1 MPEQITLSELA
12 RRLGR
17 SKQAI
22 QQLADKGIIPRN
34 ADGSFDE
41 MVARSA
47 YLADTAPNQRKPL
60 KPPADN
66 SLALTNAPEVVET
79 LEEARDA
86 VSLIRRVLAEEGRGM
101 DGAPSYDDVRT
112 AETIL
117 KARERAQA
125 IAVGERELIR
135 KAPVMK
141 HIEEAFANFRKELQA
156 MPARYGAQIAA
167 EAGCDVGK
175 LDAALSKVIREQ
187 LDSLSAPLVRD

>member
-1 MPEQITLSELA
+1 MAEPITLSELA

-17 SKQAI
+17 SKPTI
-22 QQLADKGIIPRN
+22 LQLARKGIIPRN
-34 ADGSFDE
+34 EDGTFDE
-41 MVARSA
+41 AAVRTA
-47 YLADTAPNQRKPL
+47 YAQNTAPNQRRPL
-60 KPPADN
+60 AGDE
-66 SLALTNAPEVVET
+66 AGEVVRTIED
-79 LEEARDA
+79 AQDA

-141 HIEEAFANFRKELQA
+141 HIEESFANFRKELQA

-175 LDAALSKVIREQ
+175 LDAALSGVIREY
-187 LDSLSAPLVRD
+187 LDNLSAPLVRD

>member
-1 MPEQITLSELA
+1 MAENITLTELA

-17 SKQAI
+17 SKPTV
-22 QQLADKGIIPRN
+22 LGLVKSGVIPRN

-41 MVARSA
+41 AAVRAA
-47 YLADTAPNQRKPL
+47 YLRNSDPSKTRKPL
-60 KPPADN
+60 LGPGSHD
-66 SLALTNAPEVVET
+66 NAPDAPATVRTIED
-79 LEEARDA
+79 AQDA

-141 HIEEAFANFRKELQA
+141 HIEESFANFRKELQA

-175 LDAALSKVIREQ
+175 LDAALSKIIKEQ